1 MQRLATAKQSLDT
14 IERGMYGAKNIQD
27 SLALLYHQN
36 TKLAKFDQI
45 RLAMSVRSFFNPYIT
60 QRAVQPYK
68 IYPGTKT
75 ISLADYKDI
84 PAPNVNFFDLMK
96 ERQSLRNYEPGY
108 QLSLYELFVLLNYS
122 YGISRQENI
131 SDGNGVMSYRYTPS
145 PGGLYP
151 LEIYVLLLNSHAEP
165 GLYHFRP
172 DTLELE
178 CLKEG
183 QFLADVRPNIQA
195 EPYINITTAS
205 AIVFTTGV
213 YERVMIKYGER
224 GYRFML
230 HESGFVA
237 MMMSLLNE
245 TLGLGSCMV
254 GGYDDDKINR
264 FLGINGVFETV
275 QNVLIMGKKPQN
287 PGCHVTH

>member
-1 MQRLATAKQSLDT
+1 MQRLATAKESLDT

-36 TKLAKFDQI
+36 TKLTKFDQI
-45 RLAMSVRSFFNPYIT
+45 RLSHSVRSFFSPYIT
-60 QRAVQPYK
+60 KRAVQPYK
-68 IYPGTKT
+68 VYPGAKT

-84 PAPNVNFFDLMK
+84 PAPQVDFLNLLK
-96 ERQSLRNYEPGY
+96 GRQSVRTYEPDY
-108 QLSLYELFVLLNYS
+108 QLSLNELFVLLNYS
-122 YGISRQENI
+122 YGISRQEAI
-131 SDGNGVMSYRYTPS
+131 SDGNGTMSFRYTPS

-151 LEIYVLLLNSHAEP
+151 LEIYVLLLHSHVQP

-172 DTLELE
+172 DTLALE

-183 QFLADVRPNIQA
+183 QFLAEVKPNIQA
-195 EPYINITTAS
+195 EPYININTAS
-205 AIVFTTGV
+205 AIVFTTGI

-245 TLGLGSCMV
+245 TLDLGSCMV

-264 FLGINGVFETV
+264 FLGVNGVFETI
-275 QNVLIMGKKPQN
+275 QNVMIMGKKPQN
-287 PGCHVTH
+287 NNCHVTH